1 MIKQQLSVVLAGL
14 FLLLFVPV
22 RADEG
27 MWIPSLLNQ
36 KNIEQM
42 NALGL
47 KLSPQQIYSV
57 NQSSLKDAVVQF
69 GNGCTGELISASGL
83 LLTNH
88 HCGLGQIQEHS
99 SVENDILQQGFW
111 ALDMNQ
117 ELINPGLSVKF
128 LVRIDDVSAAFRLV
142 LNDTMSEKSLESI
155 IREKSQELVKKSTEG
170 THFDARVFP
179 FYEGNEFY
187 LFIYETYK
195 DVRLVGTPPW
205 GIGKFGADTD
215 NWMWPRQKGDFC
227 LFRVY
232 ADKDGKPAEYSP
244 ENVPLKSKHFF
255 PISLK
260 GIQEN
265 DYAMILGYPGRTDR
279 YLSSWGV
286 DMLMQQTAPSVIDVR
301 TKKLEIY
308 RTEMDA
314 SKEVF
319 IQYASKQARVSNYWK
334 YSIGQLKQLKNN
346 RVMEKKQTLEAEF
359 ADWMAKSPD
368 HSAKYAEALP
378 LLKEGYQE
386 MMYFKMADQYFMEA
400 IYGGSEILPFA
411 WKYASISQNP
421 KSTQADYEKAIEN
434 HFKDYYQPLDQKIL
448 AAMLLKF
455 EQEVNPEF
463 YPAAFVKM
471 KKKAKGD
478 YSKLVTQL
486 FEKSNFGSK
495 EKMMQM
501 LGSGN
506 AFDKDP
512 AFVLIREF
520 MDSYRSRSNAV
531 SLIQDKINRGERIY
545 LAGLRDMQG
554 DRNFY
559 PDANFTMRLTYGK
572 VAGYQPADAV
582 KYSYY
587 STLNGVIEKE
597 IPGNWEFD
605 VPAKLKSLYESKD
618 YGRYANAKGEL
629 VVNFITNNDI
639 TGGNSGSPVL
649 DANGALIGCAFDGN
663 WEAMSGDISFEPELQ
678 RTIVVDSRY
687 ILFVIDKLANAQN
700 LMKELQILQ

>member
-1 MIKQQLSVVLAGL
+1 MLAGL
-14 FLLLFVPV
+14 FLLFFISA

-27 MWIPSLLNQ
+27 MWIPSLLNS
-36 KNIEQM
+36 KNIAQM

-47 KLSPQQIYSV
+47 KLSPQQIYDV

-99 SVENDILQQGFW
+99 SVENDILQSGFW
-111 ALDMNQ
+111 ARNHNE
-117 ELINPGLSVKF
+117 ELVNPGLSVKF
-128 LVRIDDVSAAFRLV
+128 LIRIDDVSDAFRKV
-142 LNDTMSEKSLESI
+142 LDDNMNEKDREKV
-155 IREKSQELVKKSTEG
+155 IREKSQELQKSATEG
-170 THFDARVFP
+170 TYYDARVFP

-187 LFIYETYK
+187 LFVYETYK

-232 ADKDGKPAEYSP
+232 SGPDGKPAEYAA
-244 ENVPLKSKHFF
+244 ENIPLKSKHFL

-286 DMLMQQTAPSVIDVR
+286 NMLMHQTAPSVIDVR

-308 RTEMDA
+308 RGEMDA

-346 RVMEKKQTLEAEF
+346 RVMEKKQIQEAEF
-359 ADWMAKSPD
+359 EHWLSKSPD
-368 HSAKYAEALP
+368 RNAKYSEALT
-378 LLKEGYQE
+378 LLREGYQE
-386 MMYFKMADQYFMEA
+386 MMYYKMADQYFTEA

-421 KSTQADYEKAIEN
+421 KAEKADFLKDIDS
-434 HFKDYYQPLDQKIL
+434 HFKDYYEPLDRKIL

-463 YPAAFVKM
+463 YPAGFVKI
-471 KKKAKGD
+471 KKKARGD
-478 YSKLVTQL
+478 YSGYVDQL
-486 FEKSNFGSK
+486 FKKSSFGSK
-495 EKMMQM
+495 EKMLQ
-501 LGSGN
+501 LLESGN
-506 AFDKDP
+506 SFQKDP
-512 AFVLIREF
+512 AFKLISEF
-520 MDSYRSRSNAV
+520 MGSYRSRSEDV
-531 SLIQDKINRGERIY
+531 KLIQEKINRGERIF
-545 LAGLRDMQG
+545 LAGLREMQTN
-554 DRNFY
+554 RNFY

-572 VAGYQPADAV
+572 IAGYQPADAV

-587 STLNGVIEKE
+587 STLDGVMEKE

-605 VPAKLKSLYESKD
+605 VPSKLKELHQSGD
-618 YGRYANAKGEL
+618 YGRYANEKGEL

-678 RTIVVDSRY
+678 RTIVVDARY
-687 ILFVIDKLANAQN
+687 ILFVIDKMANARN
-700 LMKELQILQ
+700 LMNELQILQ

>member
-1 MIKQQLSVVLAGL
+1 MIKLRLTLLVAGL
-14 FLLLFVPV
+14 FLLSFIPA

-27 MWIPSLLNQ
+27 MWIPSLLNS
-36 KNIEQM
+36 KNIAQM
-42 NALGL
+42 NALGF
-47 KLSPQQIYSV
+47 KLSPEQIYDL
-57 NQSSLKDAVVQF
+57 NRSSFKDAVVQF

-99 SVENDILQQGFW
+99 SVENDILQNGFW
-111 ALDMNQ
+111 ALDLNQ
-117 ELINPGLSVKF
+117 ELVNPGLTVKF
-128 LVRIDDVSAAFRLV
+128 LVRIDAVSDSFRLV
-142 LNDTMSEKSLESI
+142 LSDTMSEKTRDRV
-155 IREKSQELVKKSTEG
+155 IREKSMELQRKAIEG
-170 THFDARVFP
+170 THYDARVFP

-232 ADKDGKPAEYSP
+232 SGPDGKPAEYAP

-265 DYAMILGYPGRTDR
+265 DYAMIMGYPGRTDR

-286 DMLMQQTAPSVIDVR
+286 EMLMQQTAPSVIDVR

-308 RTEMDA
+308 RGEMDA

-334 YSIGQLKQLKNN
+334 YSIGQLKQLRNN
-346 RVMEKKQTLEAEF
+346 RVTEKKQALEAEF
-359 ADWMAKSPD
+359 AQWLSKSPVR
-368 HSAKYAEALP
+368 SAKYGEALT

-386 MMYFKMADQYFMEA
+386 MMYFKMADQYFSEA

-411 WKYASISQNP
+411 WKYSLIKKSPNAP
-421 KSTQADYEKAIEN
+421 KSVYEKAIAD
-434 HFKDYYQPLDQKIL
+434 HFKDYYLPLDKKVL

-455 EQEVNPEF
+455 EQEVKPEF
-463 YPAAFVKM
+463 YPASFVKI

-478 YSKLVTQL
+478 YSRFVDQL
-486 FEKSNFGSK
+486 FEKSSFSSK
-495 EKMMQM
+495 EKMLQ
-501 LGSGN
+501 LLENGN
-506 AFDKDP
+506 AFEKDP
-512 AFVLIREF
+512 AFMLISEF
-520 MDSYRSRSNAV
+520 MDSYRSRSKAV
-531 SLIQDKINRGERIY
+531 ELIQEKINRGERIY
-545 LAGLRDMQG
+545 LAGLREMQG

-572 VAGYQPADAV
+572 VASYQPADAV

-587 STLNGVIEKE
+587 STLDGVMEKE

-605 VPAKLKSLYESKD
+605 VPTKLKELHQSGD

-629 VVNFITNNDI
+629 VVNFITDNDI

-678 RTIVVDSRY
+678 RTIVVDARY

-700 LMKELQILQ
+700 LMSELQILQ